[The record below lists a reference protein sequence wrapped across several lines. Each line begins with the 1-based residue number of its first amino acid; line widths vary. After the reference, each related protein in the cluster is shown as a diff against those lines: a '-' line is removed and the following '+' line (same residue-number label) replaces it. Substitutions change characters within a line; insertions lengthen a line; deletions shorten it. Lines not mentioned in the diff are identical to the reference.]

1 MKGERVTSV
10 CVCVYLATDSITK
23 VFSFE
28 ENLFFL
34 IICDLVQSVVLVDN
48 ARVRLVV
55 CFDRLID
62 ILFHGY
68 SLE

>member
-1 MKGERVTSV
+1 V
-10 CVCVYLATDSITK
+10 CVCVHLANDSITK
-23 VFSFE
+23 EFFE

-34 IICDLVQSVVLVDN
+34 ITCDLVRSVVLVDN

-62 ILFHGY
+62 IL
-68 SLE
+68 S